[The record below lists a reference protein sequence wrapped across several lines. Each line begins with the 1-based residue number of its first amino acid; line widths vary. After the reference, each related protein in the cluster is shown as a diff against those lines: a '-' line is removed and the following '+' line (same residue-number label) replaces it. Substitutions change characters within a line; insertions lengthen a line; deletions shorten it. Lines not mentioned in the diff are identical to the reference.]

1 MASHFSY
8 LCTIM
13 KSIFSFILSTFFFWS
28 VLMAQQKEAMV
39 KGVVLEDGDPVMN
52 ALVYL
57 KEKPSHMVSTDLNG
71 AYRLQIPVG
80 NFTLIC
86 SYAGAKKE
94 ISIQVEAGAEMK
106 QNFQLE
112 SQLLNAVEIATEARA
127 LEKSLKATN
136 SVETITAA
144 FLERKNT
151 INVKSALDSKPGI
164 NILDGEPQIRGG
176 SGFTLGVG
184 SRVAITVDGVP
195 LLSGDAGQPQWDFVP
210 LENLESVEVIK
221 GASSVLY
228 SSAALSGAIAFTT
241 AYPTLT
247 PKTKLSTNIGMYDA
261 PNDKSAKW
269 WKGFQGF
276 GGVNFLHSRIVGQ
289 NLDIIVG
296 GNFTYDM
303 GYIGAP
309 KLNDWVAT
317 SSIAQIAIHDYL
329 TENPGKPV
337 PGDYKTNFSD
347 KQMHTQRGRINFNFR
362 YRFAGEK
369 TKGMSI
375 GLAGNAMYNN
385 TNFSLAWFDY
395 GKNAFRAYPLSV
407 FLQKQTMFNID
418 PYFKYASSSGTVH
431 SVNTRYLFIDNQIS
445 NDQSNRS
452 ETAYAEY
459 QVKKS
464 VAIMETI
471 AGASFSHTWS
481 RSQIYKGLNANGIN
495 YAQNASGYLQM
506 QLKPW
511 ERFTWVFGGRLE
523 YFNLNGKDLDVMPIG
538 RTSLNIE
545 LFRGSFV
552 RASYGMGYRFPT
564 IAEKYLET
572 GVGVFGVFPNVNL
585 KPELSHN
592 FELGWKQ
599 GLKFGDAV
607 MGYIDVAGFH
617 SMYRNTIEY
626 LFGIW
631 KPADRYNLP
640 FAGFKF
646 LNTGNSTVSGIDA
659 SFHIQ
664 AKLDTQKQHE
674 LILMG
679 GYTYLL
685 PLNQNPDEVYANDY
699 SADTEASPL
708 TFSNTSQNKERNYL
722 KYRFLHTFKFDV
734 DYNFK
739 HAQNAWANI
748 AVGLSGRFFGK
759 MENVD
764 KAIGT
769 LETYTQNGI
778 VDESNQQLFP
788 PLVFDEWWKN
798 GNRGNFILDARVAYE
813 FGKKGGRLSLVVN
826 NVLNRQY
833 SLRPLKMESPR
844 TIALQYT
851 ITLEHKS

>member
-1 MASHFSY
+1 
-8 LCTIM
+8 M

-28 VLMAQQKEAMV
+28 VLIAQQKEAMV
-39 KGVVLEDGDPVMN
+39 KGIVLEDGDPVMN

-57 KEKPSHMVSTDLNG
+57 KEKPSHIVSTDLNG

-80 NFTLIC
+80 RFTLIC

-94 ISIQVEAGAEMK
+94 IAIQVEAGVEIK

-269 WKGFQGF
+269 WNGFQGF

-309 KLNDWVAT
+309 KLNDWIAT
-317 SSIAQIAIHDYL
+317 SPIPQDKIDEYL
-329 TENPGKPV
+329 AEYPDTQV

-369 TKGMSI
+369 TKGMSV

-418 PYFKYASSSGTVH
+418 PYFKYASSSGTLH

-471 AGASFSHTWS
+471 AGAYFSHTWS

-506 QLKPW
+506 SLKPW

-523 YFNLNGKDLDVMPIG
+523 YFNLNGKDVDVMPIG

-545 LFRGSFV
+545 IFRGSFV

-572 GVGVFGVFPNVNL
+572 GIGVFGVFPNLDL

-592 FELGWKQ
+592 FELAWKQ

-617 SMYRNTIEY
+617 SIYRNTIEY

-631 KPADRYNLP
+631 APFSLTQLP

-646 LNTGNSTVSGIDA
+646 LNTGHSTVSGVDA
-659 SFHIQ
+659 SFYIQ
-664 AKLDTQKQHE
+664 AKLDSQKQHE
-674 LILMG
+674 LTLMG

-685 PLNQNPDEVYANDY
+685 PLNQNPDEVYATD
-699 SADTEASPL
+699 DEGKDL
-708 TFSNTSQNKERNYL
+708 TFSNTSRNKEQNYL
-722 KYRFLHTFKFDV
+722 KYRFLNTFKFDV
-734 DYNFK
+734 DYSFK
-739 HAQNAWANI
+739 HTQNAWANI

-764 KAIGT
+764 IAIDN
-769 LETYTQNGI
+769 LETYTQDGI
-778 VDESNQQLFP
+778 VDYSNQQVFP